1 MRYKT
6 RNDLKLYKE
15 REIESTFLE
24 IIEPNNKKNKIIGC
38 IYKHPIVPVTE
49 FTNDYMGPLLEKL
62 SREKKEI
69 ILMGDFNINI
79 LNCDSDK
86 DAADFVDTIY
96 ALLLYLT
103 LNTPTRITATS
114 RSLIDNIFCNDFTK
128 KITAGNIATSISDHL
143 IQFLI
148 IRDQITNF

>member
-1 MRYKT
+1 
-6 RNDLKLYKE
+6 
-15 REIESTFLE
+15 
-24 IIEPNNKKNKIIGC
+24 
-38 IYKHPIVPVTE
+38 
-49 FTNDYMGPLLEKL
+49 MGPPLEKCFG
-62 SREKKEI
+62 ETKKI

-96 ALLLYLT
+96 ALSLYPT